1 MIDASATTIGIG
13 IYGYWEQHPIP
24 RFLME
29 TFGVY
34 SFIPFKLLIIL
45 LALYILNREIE
56 DENIKNIIKL
66 CIMALGLAPGLR
78 NLFRVVMGV

>member
-1 MIDASATTIGIG
+1 
-13 IYGYWEQHPIP
+13 
-24 RFLME
+24 ME

-34 SFIPFKLLIIL
+34 AFIPFKLLIIL
-45 LALYILNREIE
+45 LALYILNKEVE

-78 NLFRVVMGV
+78 DLFRTVMGV